1 MINKISVF
9 ETPLLKTLAVAIMT
23 ATLSACLSGGGGSS
37 STPAPPAGDPSTE
50 DPANGNDPD
59 TPANPLAVE
68 TAQGKVIGIELMG
81 MRVFRGI
88 PYAGQPQR
96 FAAPEPP
103 AVRTEPLQLGTSFG
117 LPCAQPGGTFGQLNY
132 NEDCLNLN
140 VYAPTAPGNYP
151 VMVWIHGGSLTTGS
165 GGASYEPAQLV
176 EKGVVV
182 VTINYRLGAL
192 GFLPHVS
199 LADADG
205 AYGNYGLMDQQES
218 LRWIK
223 DNISGF
229 GGDPS
234 NVTIFGESAGG
245 HSVLSLV
252 ASPASSG
259 LFHKAISQSG
269 SYNPAQLS
277 LAAGQATFGNPFV
290 VATGCVNA
298 MDVGRCLRELP
309 VRTIIENQ
317 AGSYLP
323 VHGGGILPRSI
334 DAAFT
339 ANLPNAVPMI
349 LGSNQDEG
357 RLFVGIQQLTSPTT
371 EENYLERVEALLI
384 TDQNPF
390 ERDAIANTYLGRVV
404 EQEVATADSATR
416 YPLALASIQTDWRF
430 NCPNAR
436 QWIQLDQRDVP
447 VWGYWFVDRA
457 APSIV
462 PADPGFSWGA
472 AHAFEIQY
480 VLANRST
487 LINRGAT
494 EAQLELAERMAT
506 YWTNFAK
513 YGDPNETDGAAESVR
528 WDPYRESRTVMALDP
543 AAAYQTPA
551 SSFGRYHNCGYWDSP
566 L

>member
-1 MINKISVF
+1 
-9 ETPLLKTLAVAIMT
+9 LLKTLAVAIMA
-23 ATLSACLSGGGGSS
+23 ATLSACLSSGGGGSS
-37 STPAPPAGDPSTE
+37 TPPTPPAGDQTPGNPADGDDDSASP
-50 DPANGNDPD
+50 DPG
-59 TPANPLAVE
+59 TPADPLAVT
-68 TAQGKVIGIELMG
+68 TAQGEVIGIELLS

-96 FAAPEPP
+96 FAAPQPP
-103 AVRTEPLQLGTSFG
+103 AVRTEPLRLGTSFG
-117 LPCAQPGGTFGQLNY
+117 SPCAQPGGTFGELNY

-140 VYAPTAPGNYP
+140 VYAPSAPGNYP

-205 AYGNYGLMDQQES
+205 AYGNYGLMDQQEA

-223 DNISGF
+223 NNISGF

-269 SYNPAQLS
+269 SYNPGQLS
-277 LAAGQATFGNPFV
+277 LAAGQAVYGNPLV
-290 VATGCVNA
+290 TATGCA
-298 MDVGRCLRELP
+298 GALDVARCLRDLP
-309 VRTIIENQ
+309 AQTIIENQ
-317 AGSYLP
+317 AASYLP
-323 VHGGGILPRSI
+323 VHGAGILPRSI

-339 ANLPNAVPMI
+339 ANLPNVVPMI

-357 RLFVGIQQLTSPTT
+357 RLFVGIQQLSSPTT
-371 EENYLERVEALLI
+371 EANYLERVEALLI
-384 TDQNPF
+384 SDPNPF
-390 ERDAIANTYLGRVV
+390 ERAAIANTYLGRVV

-416 YPLALASIQTDWRF
+416 YPLALAAIQTDWRF
-430 NCPNAR
+430 NCSNAR
-436 QWIQLDQRDVP
+436 QWVQLDQRDVP
-447 VWGYWFVDRA
+447 VWGYWFVDRD

-480 VLANRST
+480 VLANRTT
-487 LINRGAT
+487 LVRRGAT

-513 YGDPNETDGAAESVR
+513 YGDPNDTDGAAESVS
-528 WDPYRESRTVMALDP
+528 WGPYRESRRIMALDP
-543 AAAYQTPA
+543 AAAYTTPA
-551 SSFGRYHNCGYWDSP
+551 SSFGLYHNCGYWDSP